1 MKLILTLRNMS
12 SIYSL
17 FAAPPINFYEA
28 EKNEP
33 DLNAFKMHLIR
44 FKRIIALITKFKLS
58 LEDMVDQKHPRF
70 TFLVF
75 SVRI

>member
-1 MKLILTLRNMS
+1 MS

-17 FAAPPINFYEA
+17 FAAPPINHYEG

-33 DLNAFKMHLIR
+33 DFNAFKMHLLR

-58 LEDMVDQKHPRF
+58 MEDMIDQKYPRF
-70 TFLVF
+70 TLLVF
-75 SVRI
+75 TVFI